1 MKLAIRNASN
11 RITNKG
17 QSSPAKK
24 FKSHTQDELK
34 VSANA
39 TRKAKNHG
47 QRVIAMLYCIG
58 ILAIGLSITLYC
70 TSPHRTAE
78 NEQAFVWFFIS
89 MYLSS
94 IVGMLYILF
103 YVYRNRHASI
113 EAIQKGNLSASRI
126 LFSMRGEPV
135 SLYLRIGLCI
145 FAIMA
150 IVFSVCRAY
159 EVTSVY
165 KEFDGII
172 TYTAS
177 KILFVIVQ
185 TIFLLLLHRLV
196 FLANVRLFSFILL
209 HLLTVNL
216 CIWVESAIEKIS
228 HNMATEYTGGNI
240 TKVKQKYTIKA
251 TGYFLP
257 AIPEYCAIA
266 AAVIYEITQRIGQLK
281 QLEADHEHSDASEEK
296 HDDKKGYINVAIGI
310 VISII
315 ILVITLVL
323 ETTGKSIDQYR
334 KIVHLSEI
342 SVIHIISLGLSFTGI
357 AFVRKLKFSVNFAKN
372 ALDEKLLL
380 VTFFLTVTFFAA
392 SIVLCIAYL
401 SIGNVNSKMTAIL
414 AAHLTSILLEL
425 MQVIVQTYFIHDMFY
440 RCCHHEVYQQTKP
453 GRAVII
459 ILSALNFSLW
469 MIYSFQVKN
478 NSILFKQNA
487 EAVEASGLQG
497 LTIFIRVV
505 LPMVMLFRYHSSVC
519 LAISVVRIYEDEVA
533 RYESMLRW
541 VKQGTTREF
550 LQKQSFDFRHI
561 WETGESSLLNTTK
574 DVQLSSEDPIEGKL
588 TKLDGT
594 PKQITSKSEG
604 HGGRRN
610 TEFTLEVARTRLAAI
625 EENHRLTEQK
635 LKQQRE
641 SERSLGKCSPSVKTK
656 IPYPKNK
663 DVESRATV
671 DNSLIEENQ
680 LTSQRPRRDTKM
692 NWEVA
697 RMRVAASEASHRN
710 TEIRLKQQHLKGNGH
725 LNDSDQK
732 QTAPVVVDALAT
744 AL

>member
-1 MKLAIRNASN
+1 
-11 RITNKG
+11 
-17 QSSPAKK
+17 
-24 FKSHTQDELK
+24 
-34 VSANA
+34 
-39 TRKAKNHG
+39 
-47 QRVIAMLYCIG
+47 MLYCIG
-58 ILAIGLSITLYC
+58 ILAIGLSLTLYC

-94 IVGMLYILF
+94 IVGMLHILF
-103 YVYRNRHASI
+103 YIYRNRHASI

-159 EVTSVY
+159 EVTRVY
-165 KEFDGII
+165 KEFDGVI

-185 TIFLLLLHRLV
+185 TIFLLSLHRLV

-228 HNMATEYTGGNI
+228 HNMATDYTGGNV

-266 AAVIYEITQRIGQLK
+266 AAVIYEIAQRIGQLK
-281 QLEADHEHSDASEEK
+281 QLEADHEHSNASEEK
-296 HDDKKGYINVAIGI
+296 QENKKGYINIALGV
-310 VISII
+310 VLSII
-315 ILVITLVL
+315 ILTIILVL

-342 SVIHIISLGLSFTGI
+342 SVIHIINLGLSLAGI
-357 AFVRKLKFSVNFAKN
+357 IFVRKLKFSVNYAKN

-380 VTFFLTVTFFAA
+380 VTFFLTVTFLAA
-392 SIVLCIAYL
+392 STVLSIAYL
-401 SIGNVNSKMTAIL
+401 SIGNLGSKMTAIF

-440 RCCHHEVYQQTKP
+440 RCCHHEVYQHTKP

-459 ILSALNFSLW
+459 ILSAMNFSLW

-478 NSILFKQNA
+478 NSILFKQTA
-487 EAVEASGLQG
+487 ESVEASGLQG

-519 LAISVVRIYEDEVA
+519 LAISAVRIYEDEVA

-550 LQKQSFDFRHI
+550 LQKQSFDFRRI
-561 WETGESSLLNTTK
+561 WETGESSLPNTTK
-574 DVQLSSEDPIEGKL
+574 NVQLSFEDQTEGNL
-588 TKLDGT
+588 TNLTST
-594 PKQITSKSEG
+594 PKQTINTNER
-604 HGGRRN
+604 HNGRRD

-625 EENHRLTEQK
+625 EENHRLTQQK
-635 LKQQRE
+635 LRQQRE
-641 SERSLGKCSPSVKTK
+641 TERSPEKYARNVKTK
-656 IPYPKNK
+656 PTYFEDK
-663 DVESRATV
+663 DAESKGTM
-671 DNSLIEENQ
+671 DNSLIKENQ

-697 RMRVAASEASHRN
+697 RMRVAASEASHRI
-710 TEIRLKQQHLKGNGH
+710 TEIRLQQQHSKGNGN

>member
-1 MKLAIRNASN
+1 
-11 RITNKG
+11 
-17 QSSPAKK
+17 
-24 FKSHTQDELK
+24 
-34 VSANA
+34 
-39 TRKAKNHG
+39 
-47 QRVIAMLYCIG
+47 MLYCIG
-58 ILAIGLSITLYC
+58 ILAIGLSLTLYC

-103 YVYRNRHASI
+103 YIYRNRHASI
-113 EAIQKGNLSASRI
+113 EAIQKGDLSASRI

-159 EVTSVY
+159 EVTRVY
-165 KEFDGII
+165 KEFDGVI

-228 HNMATEYTGGNI
+228 HNMATEYTGGNV
-240 TKVKQKYTIKA
+240 TKVKQKYTIKP

-281 QLEADHEHSDASEEK
+281 QLEADHEHSDASGEK
-296 HDDKKGYINVAIGI
+296 HENKKGYINIALGV

-315 ILVITLVL
+315 ILTIILVL

-342 SVIHIISLGLSFTGI
+342 SVIHVISLGLSLAGI
-357 AFVRKLKFSVNFAKN
+357 IFVRKLKFSVNFAKN

-380 VTFFLTVTFFAA
+380 VTFFLTVTFLTA
-392 SIVLCIAYL
+392 STVLCIAYL
-401 SIGNVNSKMTAIL
+401 SIGNLNSKMTAIF

-459 ILSALNFSLW
+459 ILSAMNFSLW

-478 NSILFKQNA
+478 NSILFKQSA
-487 EAVEASGLQG
+487 ESVEASGLQG

-550 LQKQSFDFRHI
+550 LQKQSFDLRRI
-561 WETGESSLLNTTK
+561 WETGDSTLPNTTK
-574 DVQLSSEDPIEGKL
+574 EIPLSFEDPTEGNLNKSN
-588 TKLDGT
+588 GT
-594 PKQITSKSEG
+594 FKQTTITDERHS
-604 HGGRRN
+604 GRRN

-635 LKQQRE
+635 LRQQRE
-641 SERSLGKCSPSVKTK
+641 TERSFGKYAPNVKTK
-656 IPYPKNK
+656 PPYAKDK
-663 DVESRATV
+663 DVESRATL
-671 DNSLIEENQ
+671 DNSSMEENQ
-680 LTSQRPRRDTKM
+680 LTLQRPRRDTKM

-697 RMRVAASEASHRN
+697 RMRVAASEASHRI
-710 TEIRLKQQHLKGNGH
+710 TEIRLQQQHLKDIEN
-725 LNDSDQK
+725 LNDSDRK
-732 QTAPVVVDALAT
+732 KTAPLVVDALAT
-744 AL
+744 TL